1 MVETEIRSGERL
13 LEQLDVA
20 KIPVT
25 AAFWLY
31 ADDAAEWRL
40 VIVSPS
46 VETLGPR
53 HLYALLGVML
63 TNPAGA
69 PIPIPLERIFLLS
82 PHDVRYQQVRMAA
95 VGAGA
100 GLLVAGGPARN
111 VSSEDA
117 YIYRVA

>member
-1 MVETEIRSGERL
+1 M
-13 LEQLDVA
+13 EQLDLA

-53 HLYALLGVML
+53 HLYALLGLV
-63 TNPAGA
+63 NEPFGRAGFNSIGKNFRSQSA
-69 PIPIPLERIFLLS
+69 
-82 PHDVRYQQVRMAA
+82 
-95 VGAGA
+95 
-100 GLLVAGGPARN
+100 
-111 VSSEDA
+111 
-117 YIYRVA
+117 